1 MINEIEFS
9 IVEVKSQKKIFT
21 LLKLELETNFFLNE
35 K

>member
-21 LLKLELETNFFLNE
+21 LLKLELETNFF
-35 K
+35 